1 MSERPPTRE
10 SIASEMSEILRYYHD
25 AYGIQPVTESSL
37 RSAIKGLASFY
48 LKQTDLKDSIP
59 YQYQL
64 TSQEEFEK
72 HHVIIS
78 SALDMVEPVVS
89 DIKAKNFPLE
99 KNQQS
104 MMMPSM
110 QEPMMMPMQ
119 QQPAPQKKRFSLFPQ
134 KQEVQKPSPTDPYQS
149 SIAIQK
155 RILELIDS
163 WELVVEWQSGGVEF
177 VNPNGDHD
185 LDRFGF
191 DQYLSNHRQIFK
203 KDVEPNLLR
212 VYSQGL
218 KLLLKSEKEL
228 ASKYGNNTMRE
239 MFQTRNDMPKM

>member
-1 MSERPPTRE
+1 MSDRPPTRE

-25 AYGIQPVTESSL
+25 AYGLKPVTESSL
-37 RSAIKGLASFY
+37 RSAIQGLSTFY
-48 LKQTDLKDSIP
+48 LKQTDLSESIP
-59 YQYQL
+59 YQYKL
-64 TSQEEFEK
+64 EHQEEFEG

-99 KNQQS
+99 NNHQPV
-104 MMMPSM
+104 MMPSM
-110 QEPMMMPMQ
+110 QEPLMMPRQ
-119 QQPAPQKKRFSLFPQ
+119 QEIQQKKRFSLFPQ
-134 KQEVQKPSPTDPYQS
+134 KPVRTVVNPNDPYQS
-149 SIAIQK
+149 SIATQK
-155 RILELIDS
+155 RILDLIDS

-185 LDRFGF
+185 LNRAGF

-218 KLLLKSEKEL
+218 KLLLKSEKTM
-228 ASKYGNNTMRE
+228 ASQFGNNMMKE
-239 MFQTRNDMPKM
+239 IFQTRNDMPPMG